1 MIPFSDRSRVDVFSY
16 RGWRP
21 LRGALL
27 IIVGI
32 IAGYL
37 TATNGHPL
45 SPPTTIDC
53 GRW

>member
-1 MIPFSDRSRVDVFSY
+1 MFLFSDRPRVEAFNY

-21 LRGALL
+21 FRGALL
-27 IIVGI
+27 IIIGI

-37 TATNGHPL
+37 TATQGHPL
-45 SPPTTIDC
+45 NPPTTIDC